1 MLVSGKCYLFA
12 AASTVKYSI
21 VDGNTNDA
29 FVIEDLTGKIR
40 VNSKLDYENIT
51 NVSNSLIGH

>member
-1 MLVSGKCYLFA
+1 MLASNKYFFSA

-21 VDGNTNDA
+21 IDGNTNDA
-29 FVIEDLTGKIR
+29 FVIEDLTGKVR

-51 NVSNSLIGH
+51 NVSSSLTGD